1 MLGQIF
7 TKQIMAHIHLGE
19 GSFPLWAL
27 IVWTLLG
34 TGLIGAIVY
43 RIRKGGIETH
53 QVALA
58 GIGAAAS
65 FAVFQLNIPVWGG
78 IHMNLTGLVGILAG
92 PLLGS
97 LIALVVNIFSA
108 ALGHGAVGLIGANTL
123 VNATE
128 AIVAYYAFRALVRMD
143 WDVFPAGASA
153 ATIGLSAGAVL
164 MGAVIVISGVNGSAL
179 PRGDLTIAVAGLV
192 GLNLGVA
199 VIEGLLTGFIV
210 QFLASVRPDLVGL
223 VDRTTREDTTGVT
236 A

>member
-1 MLGQIF
+1 
-7 TKQIMAHIHLGE
+7 MAHIHLGE
-19 GSFPLWAL
+19 GSFPVWAL
-27 IVWTLLG
+27 VFWTLLG
-34 TGLIGAIVY
+34 AGLLSAVVY
-43 RIRKGGIETH
+43 RIRKGSIKTN
-53 QVALA
+53 QIALA

-65 FAVFQLNIPVWGG
+65 FAIFQLNIPVWGG

-92 PLLGS
+92 PLLGA

-108 ALGHGAVGLIGANTL
+108 ALGHGAVGLLGANVL

-128 AIVAYYAFRALVRMD
+128 AVVAYYLFKTLIGMD
-143 WDVFPAGASA
+143 WDVFPASAGA

-164 MGAVIVISGVNGSAL
+164 MGVIIVVSGVNGSAL
-179 PRGDLTIAVAGLV
+179 PRGDLAIAVGGLV

-199 VIEGLLTGFIV
+199 VIEGILTGFIV

-223 VDRTTREDTTGVT
+223 EERETREETTGVT

>member
-1 MLGQIF
+1 
-7 TKQIMAHIHLGE
+7 MAHIHLGE

-27 IVWTLLG
+27 VLWTLLG
-34 TGLIGAIVY
+34 TGLISAVVY
-43 RIRKGGIETH
+43 RVRKGGIETH
-53 QVALA
+53 QIALA

-65 FAVFQLNIPVWGG
+65 FAVFQLNIPIWGG

-92 PLLGS
+92 PLLGA

-108 ALGHGAVGLIGANTL
+108 ALGHGAVGLLGANTI
-123 VNATE
+123 VNASE
-128 AIVAYYAFRALVRMD
+128 AIVAYYAFKTLQGMD
-143 WDVFPAGASA
+143 WDVFPAASSA
-153 ATIGLSAGAVL
+153 ATLGLSAGAFI
-164 MGAVIVISGVNGSAL
+164 MGAIIVVSGVNGSAL

-199 VIEGLLTGFIV
+199 VIEGLLTGLIV

-223 VDRTTREDTTGVT
+223 VDRDSQEDTAGVT